1 MVSMVSL
8 PSVTMAI
15 LTPVVTTATRP
26 SRDLRIDVKAGQGEL
41 PKPNLNPNPKPKP
54 NLTCAVTLTPVTKS
68 YAEP

>member
-1 MVSMVSL
+1 
-8 PSVTMAI
+8 MAI

-54 NLTCAVTLTPVTKS
+54 NLTCAVTLTPVTES
-68 YAEP
+68 